1 MKIKCKWRRGAWT
14 DEENDRLTKAV
25 ATHGQ
30 RWVVPEI
37 TETTCSK
44 LDLRA
49 TSAGPLYPKLST
61 HALRTLGCSSVP
73 SLDKS

>member
-37 TETTCSK
+37 TETT
-44 LDLRA
+44 
-49 TSAGPLYPKLST
+49 
-61 HALRTLGCSSVP
+61 
-73 SLDKS
+73 